1 MITNYTGNNESY
13 KLDQS
18 FSNNLLAYGQIA
30 NKVPAIVVT
39 LMLGSLTDRFGRK
52 VGVCLPAVGYALQCT
67 FAIFIIKYNL
77 NPYYF
82 ILANFISGI
91 GGDFTGIIASC
102 FSYVADISSLK
113 WRTLRI
119 GVIEGS
125 IALSGSAG
133 NYLGGYWLNQI
144 HCNYV
149 PLLIFC
155 VACNLSIIAY
165 MVLLVP
171 ESLTRSEREKIVS
184 KNPKGIK
191 KYAQGLR
198 LFCGGLPLL
207 STWKVYVGMLTALVL
222 VLNVLGNIFLSVYFL
237 KTPPFSFN
245 PQQIGL
251 YQAIRNISQGLAN
264 IFIVGLL
271 AALKVNDAWT
281 MLTAALISGGCSML
295 IGLSSKAWQVYTSK
309 DIYDI
314 YACTYSYRYNTS

>member
-39 LMLGSLTDRFGRK
+39 LMFGSLTDRFGRK
-52 VGVCLPAVGYALQCT
+52 VGVCLPAVGYSLQCI

-91 GGDFTGIIASC
+91 FGDFTGIIASC

-113 WRTLRI
+113 WRSLRI

-125 IALSGSAG
+125 IAFAGSAG
-133 NYLGGYWLNQI
+133 DFLGGYWLNQI
-144 HCNYV
+144 HCNYI
-149 PLLIFC
+149 PPLIFC
-155 VACNLSIIAY
+155 VACNLSIVAY

-171 ESLTRSEREKIVS
+171 ESLTRSEREKIVN

-191 KYAQGLR
+191 KYAQGFKL
-198 LFCGGLPLL
+198 LCGGLPPV
-207 STWKVYVGMLTALVL
+207 STWKVYVAMLMDILI
-222 VLNVLGNIFLSVYFL
+222 VLNVWGNNLLSVYFL

-251 YQAIRNISQGLAN
+251 YQAIRSISQGLAS

-281 MLTAALISGGCSML
+281 MLIAALISGGCSML
-295 IGLSSKAWQVYTSK
+295 IGFSSKAWQVYTSETK
-309 DIYDI
+309 KNFF
-314 YACTYSYRYNTS
+314 S